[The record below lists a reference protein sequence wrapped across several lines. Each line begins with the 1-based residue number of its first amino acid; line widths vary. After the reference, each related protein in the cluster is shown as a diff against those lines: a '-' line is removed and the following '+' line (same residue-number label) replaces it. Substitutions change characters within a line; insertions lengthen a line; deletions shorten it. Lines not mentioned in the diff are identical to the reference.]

1 MAFATFTSTH
11 LCILTPHQHGRQLFS
26 QRTSS
31 KVSASLNPTK
41 PSTSN
46 QTVVRRSGNYKPSI
60 WEHHYLQSISSVF
73 TGEEYTRR
81 ADELKGRVKMM
92 LEQVMDPL
100 DQLELIDVLQ
110 RLGLSYHFMDEIS
123 KTLEIINSSSTSWDN
138 WKDNLYA
145 TSLQFRILRQ
155 HGFHVP
161 QDVFSS
167 FLDDMGKF
175 EGGLCGDTNGML
187 CLYEASY
194 FSIEGERILE
204 EAKDFTT
211 RHLKEN
217 LEQNMYMDQN
227 LAMQVGHSLELPLH
241 WRTQRLETRW
251 FIDIYEQRHDM
262 NLLLLELAKLDFNM
276 VQATHLE
283 EMQHMTRWW
292 KDRGLTEKLGFAR
305 DRLMESYFWT
315 IGVFSEPRSGY
326 ARRMTTKLIS
336 LISAVDDIYDVYGTI
351 DELEL
356 FTDAIERWDINAL
369 EQLPYY
375 MKICFIALYNSIN
388 EMAYDVLKENGSYII
403 SYMKKMCAELCNAYL
418 IEAKWYHSGYTPTL
432 SEYLGNAWMSIS
444 GPLILIYAYFFITKL
459 VTKEAL
465 EYLEKYP
472 SILRHTSIAFR
483 LADDL
488 GTSSDELK
496 RGDVPKSIQCY
507 MHETGASEEEARD
520 YIKCLI
526 GEHWKKMNEDLFYV
540 SPVSKSFVTV
550 AMNLARTAQY
560 NYQYGDGFG
569 VGDRETKDRVLSILI
584 EPIKD

>member
-283 EMQHMTRWW
+283 EMQHMTRW
-292 KDRGLTEKLGFAR
+292 
-305 DRLMESYFWT
+305 
-315 IGVFSEPRSGY
+315 
-326 ARRMTTKLIS
+326 
-336 LISAVDDIYDVYGTI
+336 
-351 DELEL
+351 
-356 FTDAIERWDINAL
+356 DINAL